1 MSNLHLKITRLWSDH
16 CTTIN
21 GRQEEKQQW
30 RNVDANFGAISI
42 KADLEVHN
50 IVVGSVGVVEVLVQS
65 EWALDRDGIGRSFKS
80 FVGVKPGDNALPY
93 IILTTEMLDLLV
105 LLF

>member
-1 MSNLHLKITRLWSDH
+1 M
-16 CTTIN
+16 CN

-50 IVVGSVGVVEVLVQS
+50 IVVGSVGVEVVVQS

-80 FVGVKPGDNALPY
+80 FVGVKPGDDALPY
-93 IILTTEMLDLLV
+93 IILATEMLDLLV